1 MKTSP
6 FYLWACLFLLTA
18 CVQEKGATSF
28 PPYPQAEGVSAPFAG
43 FMGDTLI
50 VAGGCNFPDTPAAKG
65 GKKKFYP
72 SAYAIDVRQAAN
84 GWKPL
89 APLPAPLAYGACVST
104 PKGLVC
110 IGGQNDQGAQAGIF
124 LLNAQGNATA
134 LPPLP
139 ASIDNGGAALSGH
152 TVYATGGNQPDGG
165 KALYALGLNA
175 DTLAWTR
182 LADYPGPQR
191 VQPIVIAGPNTL
203 YLIGGF
209 AFDADTKVCTP
220 STDMLHY
227 DISSDSWSQLDTLVS
242 EQDGTPRCLAGG
254 SGVLKNNKLI
264 LTGGVNHDIF
274 RQAMEGKGPADY
286 MKKPAEWYRFNDD
299 LLVYDLDT
307 RTWEVTYDVS
317 GLARAGGILL
327 EHEGLLYMIC
337 GETKPGIRTPQ
348 ITVLPLGAHAD
359 TCTP

>member
-1 MKTSP
+1 MRTFP
-6 FYLWACLFLLTA
+6 FYIWTCLFLLTA

-43 FMGDTLI
+43 FIGDTLI
-50 VAGGCNFPDTPAAKG
+50 VAGGCNFPDIPAAEG
-65 GKKKFYP
+65 GKKVFHAT
-72 SAYAIDVRQAAN
+72 AYALDIRHLSD
-84 GWKPL
+84 GWKALP
-89 APLPAPLAYGACVST
+89 PLPAPVAYGACVAT

-110 IGGQNDQGAQAGIF
+110 IGGQNDQGAQAGTF

-134 LPPLP
+134 LPSLP

-165 KALYALGLNA
+165 KALYV
-175 DTLAWTR
+175 
-182 LADYPGPQR
+182 ADYPGPQR

-227 DISSDSWSQLDTLVS
+227 DIASDSWSQLDTLVS

-254 SGVLKNNKLI
+254 SGVLKDNKLI

-274 RQAMEGKGPADY
+274 KQAMEGKGPADY

-299 LLVYDLDT
+299 LLVYDLDK
-307 RTWEVTYDVS
+307 RTWQVTYDVR

-337 GETKPGIRTPQ
+337 GETKPGIRTPR

-359 TCTP
+359 TPNP